1 MEKLWV
7 KMGNF
12 FWKISLILYVMV
24 INASEEP
31 CPQKCSCKRTANE
44 KDGASLKI
52 TCGEKNKVIH
62 LDELELMTFSNE
74 LVQL

>member
-1 MEKLWV
+1 MDHIY
-7 KMGNF
+7 
-12 FWKISLILYVMV
+12 WKIGLILYVML

-31 CPQKCSCKRTANE
+31 CPQKCSCKRSTNVKE
-44 KDGASLKI
+44 GVSLKM

-62 LDELELMTFSNE
+62 LDELELLTFSNE